1 MLLQRLL
8 CVASLLF
15 LQAAAPVRALSDTS
29 VCSFTTGNLYVRDA
43 SQTAF
48 PPGFL
53 SCLGAGNQPIARCST
68 CKCRDKQSAS
78 SGGKTV
84 EWGLCIEGTEACV
97 TSQTPDREYCG
108 NDTESGRVFQ
118 PGTVT
123 GANTDATT
131 VSTPLPTS
139 SGGVNELASNNGI
152 AKSSSKS
159 ATTNAYIVGGCA
171 VAGVAAI
178 AMFAVARKQKNESRE
193 LGTPMQDPATT
204 DRAGG
209 GYGNNNTSKA
219 NNMLSASTVSYKN
232 RLSER
237 MSGESMLGDDS
248 FQHSSDAPMPAPVPT
263 NGRFIHQQ
271 QQQQQQKQRYES
283 EINQYGAP
291 PSYAAVASNQTA
303 VRPAPADS
311 EMRESSFFGSEF
323 DERFTIDDNSVPE
336 RSGFESIAYGQANQR
351 PNFESS
357 FMSVTANGFD
367 SSFASMN
374 DFEATHVG
382 GDNHN
387 HHERDLGESMFDGRN
402 TSLSVE
408 SDGLTMYDRDTA
420 ASEFLR
426 ESDDSVTFSTSSL
439 SFCADEASPRNRD
452 SIEF

>member
-1 MLLQRLL
+1 MLL
-8 CVASLLF
+8 
-15 LQAAAPVRALSDTS
+15 LQAASPARALSDTS
-29 VCSFTTGNLYVRDA
+29 VCSFTTANLYVRDA

-53 SCLGAGNQPIARCST
+53 SCLGAGNQPIARCAT

-78 SGGKTV
+78 SGGKIV
-84 EWGLCIEGTEACV
+84 EWGLCIEGSEACV

-108 NDTESGRVFQ
+108 NDTESGKVFQ
-118 PGTVT
+118 PGTVS

-131 VSTPLPTS
+131 VATPMPTS
-139 SGGVNELASNNGI
+139 GDGINELASSNGI
-152 AKSSSKS
+152 VKSSSKS
-159 ATTNAYIVGGCA
+159 ATTNMYIVGGCA

-178 AMFAVARKQKNESRE
+178 AMFAVARKQKNEPRE
-193 LGTPMQDPATT
+193 LGTPMQDPAT

-209 GYGNNNTSKA
+209 YDNNKTSKA
-219 NNMLSASTVSYKN
+219 HNTLSASTMSYKN

-237 MSGESMLGDDS
+237 MSGESMLDDDS
-248 FQHSSDAPMPAPVPT
+248 FQHHSSAPMPAPT
-263 NGRFIHQQ
+263 NGRFINHQQ
-271 QQQQQQKQRYES
+271 QQRYES
-283 EINQYGAP
+283 SISQYGAP
-291 PSYAAVASNQTA
+291 PSYTAVASNQTA
-303 VRPAPADS
+303 IRPVPAES
-311 EMRESSFFGSEF
+311 LMRESSFFGSEF

-336 RSGFESIAYGQANQR
+336 RSGFESIAYGQGNNK

-382 GDNHN
+382 DAATHHHNLGD
-387 HHERDLGESMFDGRN
+387 SMFNGRN

-426 ESDDSVTFSTSSL
+426 ESDDSVVLSASTSSL
-439 SFCADEASPRNRD
+439 SFYADEASPRD